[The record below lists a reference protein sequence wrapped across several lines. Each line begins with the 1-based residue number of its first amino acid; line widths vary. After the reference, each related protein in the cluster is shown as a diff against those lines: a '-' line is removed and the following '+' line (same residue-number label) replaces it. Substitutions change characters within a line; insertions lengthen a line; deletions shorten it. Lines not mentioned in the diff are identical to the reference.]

1 MSLVEKER
9 ERSMIS
15 RVGKPLKGKED
26 AMDDLRLSSLN
37 GASSETQEGRNLM
50 LLCRQQQGPTGQQV
64 TDAFCSKGSCR
75 TKFLSGMTGIAME
88 TT

>member
-15 RVGKPLKGKED
+15 GVGKPLKGKGD
-26 AMDDLRLSSLN
+26 AMDDLRLRSLN
-37 GASSETQEGRNLM
+37 GASAGTQEGRNLM
-50 LLCRQQQGPTGQQV
+50 LLCQQQQGHTGQEV

-75 TKFLSGMTGIAME
+75 TKFLSGMTSIAME